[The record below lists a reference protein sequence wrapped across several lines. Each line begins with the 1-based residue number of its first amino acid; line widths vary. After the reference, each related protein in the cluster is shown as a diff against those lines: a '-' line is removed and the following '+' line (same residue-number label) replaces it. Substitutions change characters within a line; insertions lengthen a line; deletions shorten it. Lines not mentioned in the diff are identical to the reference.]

1 MKIKSKDKYL
11 HQYEAEIVEFEALQ
25 DFMFK
30 VSYYDDE
37 GILTCETVDHSRLIL
52 DKQLKEREHGYK

>member
-11 HQYEAEIVEFEALQ
+11 HQYEAEIVQFEALQ

-37 GILTCETVDHSRLIL
+37 GILNTEVVDHKRLITENKHEYIL
-52 DKQLKEREHGYK
+52 SK

>member
-1 MKIKSKDKYL
+1 MKIKSKDKYFN
-11 HQYEAEIVEFEALQ
+11 QYEAEVVDFEALQ

-37 GILTCETVDHSRLIL
+37 GILTTEVVDHKRLVSNN
-52 DKQLKEREHGYK
+52 QLKEREHGFK